1 MTDNGIKPLPSKV
14 EAIQKYPLPKDVKQL
29 CTYLGMINFYHR
41 FVQNLAFYL
50 APLNE
55 YLKKEGNKNS
65 REFAWTEE
73 AKAAFQKSKDLLAE
87 SALLV
92 YPSEN
97 CKLSIVADAS
107 DVSVGGAL
115 QQEFKGTWQPIAF
128 FSRKLDK
135 TQQHYSAFDRELLY
149 LLLMPQFDISGI
161 LLMDAVSP
169 CFQITNPLYMH
180 FILVASQSFL
190 DEADK

>member
-1 MTDNGIKPLPSKV
+1 
-14 EAIQKYPLPKDVKQL
+14 
-29 CTYLGMINFYHR
+29 MINFYHR

-55 YLKKEGNKNS
+55 YLKTEDNKNS
-65 REFAWTEE
+65 REIVRTEK
-73 AKAAFQKSKDLLAE
+73 AKTAFQKSKDLLTE

-107 DVSVGGAL
+107 DVCAGRAL
-115 QQEFKGTWQPIAF
+115 QQEFKGTWQLTAF

-135 TQQHYSAFDRELLY
+135 TQQRYD
-149 LLLMPQFDISGI
+149 
-161 LLMDAVSP
+161 
-169 CFQITNPLYMH
+169 
-180 FILVASQSFL
+180 SQPAPWSRCCVL
-190 DEADK
+190 G